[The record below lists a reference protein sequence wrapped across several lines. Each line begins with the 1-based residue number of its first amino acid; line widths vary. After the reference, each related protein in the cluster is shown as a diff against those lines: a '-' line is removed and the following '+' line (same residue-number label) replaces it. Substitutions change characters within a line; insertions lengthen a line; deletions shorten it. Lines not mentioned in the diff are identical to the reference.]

1 MWHHVG
7 FLFQHVCAI
16 WHIPSMMAHHQVLW
30 ITSSRICIPN
40 IGIFQGVSME
50 GKFPREQPKMDLS
63 MPFAPIYFRDDLSLN
78 YSIYSE
84 SKIENWL
91 LFFNLFSQ
99 TCSFPWY
106 VFFFHILFTDGKKE
120 KCKKL
125 SWKICTFFQQ
135 LFSESFSAI
144 WQTFCGFAKLWKI
157 VDWQKRKRGKYIQ
170 LRKLYPKS
178 WVWETIWQKP

>member
-1 MWHHVG
+1 
-7 FLFQHVCAI
+7 
-16 WHIPSMMAHHQVLW
+16 
-30 ITSSRICIPN
+30 
-40 IGIFQGVSME
+40 ME

-84 SKIENWL
+84 SKIENCL
-91 LFFNLFSQ
+91 LFFNPFSQ

-157 VDWQKRKRGKYIQ
+157 VDWQKRKEANIFNYGNSI
-170 LRKLYPKS
+170 RKVESEKQFDKS
-178 WVWETIWQKP
+178 PNSFELSRYFMM